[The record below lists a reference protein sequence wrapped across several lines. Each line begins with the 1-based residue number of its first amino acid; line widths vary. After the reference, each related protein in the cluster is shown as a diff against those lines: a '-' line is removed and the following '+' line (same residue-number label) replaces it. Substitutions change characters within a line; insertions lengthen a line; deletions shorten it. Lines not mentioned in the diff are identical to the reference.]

1 MIIKLLSK
9 FSTFRVF
16 SQRVNKYKG
25 QLIVTRKN
33 WHLNQLSEERWHS
46 EIHGK
51 RRARSGVELL
61 SGMVK
66 RESIKQRLQFKD
78 TKGWWGQGQ
87 KRQNRTS
94 HAIDWKQFLRVA
106 SVLQPQPSSVYT
118 TQPTDLFNI
127 ANRLYHGNIHT
138 TVISTSPEIHP
149 TSSPYS
155 STKILPRYRKH
166 EWGLVP

>member
-1 MIIKLLSK
+1 MVSGCSIIPFSWLNNWNAGTQKAWKK
-9 FSTFRVF
+9 FSGNQGWRRLDEHDHKAISKCSTFWVF
-16 SQRVNKYKG
+16 SERVKKYKG

-46 EIHGK
+46 EIHGQ

-87 KRQNRTS
+87 KRHNRTS
-94 HAIDWKQFLRVA
+94 HAIDWKQFLWVA
-106 SVLQPQPSSVYT
+106 SVLQPQPSSV
-118 TQPTDLFNI
+118 
-127 ANRLYHGNIHT
+127 
-138 TVISTSPEIHP
+138 
-149 TSSPYS
+149 
-155 STKILPRYRKH
+155 
-166 EWGLVP
+166 